1 MKASASNPPKTI
13 KLGHRIGLS
22 IVAIIFCVGH
32 ASSQVPKQQSPEA
45 ELLALHQGDRRAH
58 FAHDVDALLA
68 TAPPEFISVRDGN
81 VRSQSKDELR
91 KRFTEYFGGAEFT
104 SWDDLEPPI
113 VHISPDGRMGWMIVR
128 VKIAINRSD
137 STGKRTTEN
146 VVMAWMSAYEK
157 HDGKWQHMANATTVE
172 P

>member
-1 MKASASNPPKTI
+1 
-13 KLGHRIGLS
+13 
-22 IVAIIFCVGH
+22 
-32 ASSQVPKQQSPEA
+32 
-45 ELLALHQGDRRAH
+45 
-58 FAHDVDALLA
+58 
-68 TAPPEFISVRDGN
+68 
-81 VRSQSKDELR
+81 
-91 KRFTEYFGGAEFT
+91 
-104 SWDDLEPPI
+104 
-113 VHISPDGRMGWMIVR
+113 MGWMIVR